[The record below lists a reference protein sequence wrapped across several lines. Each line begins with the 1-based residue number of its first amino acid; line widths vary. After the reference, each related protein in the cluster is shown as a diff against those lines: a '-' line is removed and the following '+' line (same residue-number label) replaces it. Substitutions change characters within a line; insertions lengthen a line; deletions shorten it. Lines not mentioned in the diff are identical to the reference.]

1 MSEILVKATRGG
13 HEESFHRGSIPVV
26 DLRGKLLDSVGDP
39 DFPNFLPPAPKL
51 ERSGSS

>member
-1 MSEILVKATRGG
+1 MSEILMKATRGG

-26 DLRGKLLDSVGDP
+26 DIRGKLLDSVGDP
-39 DFPNFLPPAPKL
+39 DFSNFLPPVPKL

>member
-13 HEESFHRGSIPVV
+13 YEESFHRGSIPVV

-39 DFPNFLPPAPKL
+39 DLSYFLPPTPKL